1 MIGIGIS
8 ELYFL
13 VPANLFLLIVFYKS
27 KFPRYLFLFLL
38 VVLSYSYIDMADY
51 NGYLEMYDA
60 PKGNLSG
67 QYFLEST
74 DIGFRFFV
82 YLGNFLNLEFEFF
95 KASIY
100 FIFGIVLINGLVRIN
115 NKSANLVLSLYVFY
129 PLILDLVQ
137 IRHFMAMATFIYAVS
152 FYLISLKKN
161 DIKLRNYIYFI
172 PTLLLHISFAY
183 LVLLIFLSYI
193 LLRYI
198 NTNNFVLKNIYILF
212 TSFLLLSVIL
222 FFLNISNLTYLSTKT
237 SISTI
242 IFYSIVYFIFYFL
255 FIAIRSKTALNYRIE
270 YNFVLIYT
278 TILIGTT
285 LPMLFYHVEFFRFF
299 RVELLILLSLM
310 FSVTLSVKNIFDRF
324 YTIIIY
330 MTYVFLSVI
339 IFYTYYLDNLIYP
352 LLFIGSLK

>member
-13 VPANLFLLIVFYKS
+13 VSVNLFLLITFHKR
-27 KFPRYLFLFLL
+27 KFPRFIFLFLL
-38 VVLSYSYIDMADY
+38 VILSYSYIDMADY

-67 QYFLEST
+67 QYFLETT

-82 YLGNFLNLEFEFF
+82 YLGNFLNLDFEFF
-95 KASIY
+95 KAFIY
-100 FIFGIVLINGLVRIN
+100 FIFGVVLINGLARIN

-137 IRHFMAMATFIYAVS
+137 IRHFMAMSTFIYAVS
-152 FYLISLKKN
+152 FYLGALKKN
-161 DIKLRNYIYFI
+161 DIKIRNYLYFI
-172 PTLLLHISFAY
+172 PTLLLHISFTY
-183 LVLLIFLSYI
+183 LILLIFISYK

-198 NTNNFVLKNIYILF
+198 NTNNFVLKNIYLLF
-212 TSFLLLSVIL
+212 TSFLFLSIIL
-222 FFLNISNLTYLSTKT
+222 FFLNITNLTYFSTRT

-242 IFYSIVYFIFYFL
+242 IFYLLVYFIFYFL
-255 FIAIRSKTALNYRIE
+255 FIAIRSKIELKNCIE
-270 YNFVLIYT
+270 YNFILIYT
-278 TILIGTT
+278 SLLIGTT

-299 RVELLILLSLM
+299 RVELIILLSLM
-310 FSVTLSVKNIFDRF
+310 LSVTLLAKSIINRF

-330 MTYVFLSVI
+330 TAYILLSII

-352 LLFIGSLK
+352 LLFIGRL